1 MKILMPSLF
10 MVFAAAMLTPV
21 AAPLAAPITLFN
33 TGVDASGTPQA
44 NNAAELHYSLF
55 TVPSGTT
62 AVRVATSANGY
73 PVGPWVADNGTSAW
87 IGPNSDSTLSGPI
100 GNYDYR
106 TTFSLAGLDPA
117 SAAIMGSWSTDN
129 QGLDILVNGVSTG
142 STAADYGSFYT
153 FSLTGGFVSGI
164 NTLDFIVH
172 NAGGPTGLRVE
183 MTGTADSTAVPE
195 PASIAILGA
204 GLVGLLVTGRK
215 RA

>member
-44 NNAAELHYSLF
+44 NNAAELHFSLI
-55 TVPSGTT
+55 TVPGGTT

-73 PVGPWVADNGTSAW
+73 PVGPWVGDNGTSAW

-100 GNYDYR
+100 GNYDFR

-129 QGLDILVNGVSTG
+129 QGLDIRVNGVSTG
-142 STAADYGSFYT
+142 STAADYGSFYN

-183 MTGTADSTAVPE
+183 MTGTADSTDVPE